1 MIHAMNNSFP
11 FFDSFVLIMPKKKLI
26 CQLCLP
32 HLKRSGV
39 TPYATW
45 VSQVTGARGIP
56 LDPFFI

>member
-1 MIHAMNNSFP
+1 
-11 FFDSFVLIMPKKKLI
+11 MPKKKLI